1 MCVLFRSLP
10 EAGAAVFM
18 PLVPRLA
25 AHLDTRTEVVV
36 TTGRDALGSGFA
48 LLPLN
53 ECLVQPAGGGP

>member
-1 MCVLFRSLP
+1 
-10 EAGAAVFM
+10 M